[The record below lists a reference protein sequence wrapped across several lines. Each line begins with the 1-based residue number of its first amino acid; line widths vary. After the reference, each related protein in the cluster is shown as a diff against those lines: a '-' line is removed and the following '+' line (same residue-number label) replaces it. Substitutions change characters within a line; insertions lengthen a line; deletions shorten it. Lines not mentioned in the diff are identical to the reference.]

1 MRSYTSYGNFY
12 LFGTRSSSF
21 LRLTEHKKVKF
32 QTLKT
37 IHFFFRQRHQLM
49 FFRHSGRKPDG
60 LTHRFVACF
69 LFSIHLRFCEAL
81 VFVLRV
87 VFLWPKRFVS
97 ACLFPVTNG
106 ACGVDTRDTRD
117 ETLKRRACVVRK
129 SPELTH
135 RKMLSS
141 APQCPYPSA
150 KSTT

>member
-1 MRSYTSYGNFY
+1 MENVYRSGR
-12 LFGTRSSSF
+12 RSRSF
-21 LRLTEHKKVKF
+21 SCLTEHKKVKISNI
-32 QTLKT
+32 KNYS
-37 IHFFFRQRHQLM
+37 IIFFRQRHQLR
-49 FFRHSGRKPDG
+49 FLRHSGRKPDR
-60 LTHRFVACF
+60 LTHRFVVCF

-87 VFLWPKRFVS
+87 VFLRPKRFVS

-106 ACGVDTRDTRD
+106 ACGVDTRD